1 MPNEFSGIE
10 RRLDELDERL
20 ARLHPLQATARAE
33 FAQDPYLRDIV
44 ERNLEVAAQACIDIS
59 HRIIALLGTQKPI
72 SYQDAILKMGDLSV
86 VSVDLSRNLAPIAG
100 FRNILVHEYVTVD
113 WDIVYSNLQ
122 QLEDLAEFAARI
134 RSWLRQQEADRG

>member
-10 RRLDELDERL
+10 RRLDALDERL

-33 FAQDPYLRDIV
+33 YAQDPYLRDIV

-86 VSVDLSRNLAPIAG
+86 VPVDLSRDLAPIAG
-100 FRNILVHEYVTVD
+100 FRNILVHEYVSLD

-122 QLEDLAEFAARI
+122 QLEDLTGFAKHV
-134 RSWLRQQEADRG
+134 RSWLIREGDVAD

>member
-44 ERNLEVAAQACIDIS
+44 ERNLEVAAQTCIGTS
-59 HRIIALLGTQKPI
+59 HRIIALLGTQKPV
-72 SYQDAILKMGDLSV
+72 SYQDVILKMGDLSV
-86 VSVDLSRNLAPIAG
+86 VPVDLSRSLAPSAG
-100 FRNILVHEYVTVD
+100 FRNVLVHDYVAID
-113 WDIVYSNLQ
+113 WDIVYCNLQ
-122 QLEDLAEFAARI
+122 QLKDLAESATHR
-134 RSWLRQQEADRG
+134 RSWLRQQGEDLD

>member
-1 MPNEFSGIE
+1 MPNEFSGIV

-20 ARLHPLQATARAE
+20 ARLRPLQATARAE

-86 VSVDLSRNLAPIAG
+86 VPVDLSRNLAPIAG
-100 FRNILVHEYVTVD
+100 FRNVLVHGYLAVD
-113 WDIVYSNLQ
+113 WGIVHSNLQ
-122 QLEDLAEFAARI
+122 QLEGLAEFATRI
-134 RSWLRQQEADRG
+134 RSWLRQQGEGPG